1 MGESASLRGSDYRTM
16 FRMVGECR
24 ELGADPV
31 AWRLHLLTR
40 LCAWLGA
47 RVGAGGE
54 ATGMAQQRFIP
65 LSTVDVG
72 WESDAQRQ
80 VMFEWMALQAEQRS
94 PTGLLP
100 WKEPII
106 QSLIL
111 SRDDVFSDQ
120 EWYSSIQYCD
130 YLRRSELDHLIV
142 TMQRVAIGADHYCGM
157 CILRSLGERK
167 FSRRDKAFLSAL
179 HQELAPMVGRQLAAA
194 HEPSAM
200 QLSPRLRQ
208 VLDCLLEGDS
218 EKQVASRLGLSAQT
232 VNQYVKAVY
241 RHFRVNSRAELMS
254 RWIRFDRGCRAP
266 ASYSHSLMEKTPCD
280 AEP

>member
-1 MGESASLRGSDYRTM
+1 MGQSNNLRLSDVRAV
-16 FRMVGECR
+16 FRLIGECR

-31 AWRLHLLTR
+31 EWRLHLLR
-40 LCAWLGA
+40 ELCGILGA

-72 WESDAQRQ
+72 WENDDQRQ
-80 VMFEWMALQAEQRS
+80 VMFEWMALQSQQRS

-100 WKEPII
+100 WKEPITE
-106 QSLIL
+106 SLVL
-111 SRDDVFSDQ
+111 ARDDVFSDH
-120 EWYSSIQYCD
+120 EWYNSVQYCD

-142 TMQRVAIGADHYCGM
+142 SMQRVAIGADNYSGV

-167 FSRRDKAFLSAL
+167 FRPRDKTFLQLL
-179 HQELAPMVGRQLAAA
+179 HEELAPMVGRQLAAA
-194 HEPSAM
+194 HEPSAT

-218 EKQVASRLGLSAQT
+218 QKQVAARLGLTAQT
-232 VNQYVKAVY
+232 AHQYVKAVY
-241 RHFRVNSRAELMS
+241 RHFRVNSRAELMA
-254 RWIRFDRGCRAP
+254 RWIRFDRSCR
-266 ASYSHSLMEKTPCD
+266 L
-280 AEP
+280 AELSAK